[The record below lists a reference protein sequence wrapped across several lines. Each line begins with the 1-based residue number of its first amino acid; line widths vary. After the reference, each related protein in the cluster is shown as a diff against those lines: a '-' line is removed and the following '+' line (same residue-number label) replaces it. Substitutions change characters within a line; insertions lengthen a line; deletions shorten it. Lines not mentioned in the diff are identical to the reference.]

1 MRFLCL
7 EIRIKYTKMIS
18 PDSNSCTQRL
28 ELVKNKCDPFAA
40 VSISEAITPS
50 ISRELPADKSRT
62 PSSARVTKKHAEA
75 HTKKAPLPTTSTSIL
90 MTRAKPRTTSAAS
103 TTIEIPA
110 TPKQDPTTEKTI
122 TTEIITD
129 ATSEKVNLADAPDRE
144 IIPLPDAAT
153 VDDFQEATAAAE
165 SAQGASD
172 DANAKPKVEIQEI
185 GQSLVSIQRQI
196 RNLDKMESPEER
208 ENLAME
214 VREQLDTVSEDVE
227 QLGQTRPEVLSI
239 SPRLLSIREELGT
252 FARLNIA
259 SGLGSRLV
267 LEVDAVRTDLLRVAN
282 NIQQGISDAS
292 NIIRHNVSNVAINVA
307 EEAVGFGKV
316 VGSGLQSAGSAIKDG
331 VDSAQKGI
339 AALSLEGV
347 AQLAQMGSDVQAG
360 VANVKSNFENLR
372 QESFQRIKDSS
383 DSVNMQLVSGL
394 QRLHKLKEEST
405 LGAQSLSVN
414 IQKNLKERLDD
425 MTKQFSSLRLTG

>member
-1 MRFLCL
+1 
-7 EIRIKYTKMIS
+7 
-18 PDSNSCTQRL
+18 L

-40 VSISEAITPS
+40 VSFSESTPS
-50 ISRELPADKSRT
+50 ISREIPAEKDYT
-62 PSSARVTKKHAEA
+62 PSARATDKHEEA
-75 HTKKAPLPTTSTSIL
+75 RTKKALLTSSTSVPS
-90 MTRAKPRTTSAAS
+90 RAKPT

-110 TPKQDPTTEKTI
+110 TTKQDPTTEKTA
-122 TTEIITD
+122 TTTQKI
-129 ATSEKVNLADAPDRE
+129 TSEKVILADSPDRE

-153 VDDFQEATAAAE
+153 VDNFQDATAAAE
-165 SAQGASD
+165 GAQGAS
-172 DANAKPKVEIQEI
+172 NAKAKPQVEIQEI

-196 RNLDKMESPEER
+196 RNLDNMESPVER
-208 ENLAME
+208 ENLAVQ

-227 QLGQTRPEVLSI
+227 QLGQTRPEVMSI
-239 SPRLLSIREELGT
+239 SPRLQSIREELGS
-252 FARLNIA
+252 FAQLNIA
-259 SGLGSRLV
+259 SGLGSRLI
-267 LEVDAVRTDLLRVAN
+267 LEVDAVRTDFLRVAN
-282 NIQQGISDAS
+282 NIQQGISDAG

-316 VGSGLQSAGSAIKDG
+316 VGSGLQSAGSAIQAG

-339 AALSLEGV
+339 AAFSLEGV
-347 AQLAQMGSDVQAG
+347 AQLSQMGTDVQAG

-394 QRLHKLKEEST
+394 QRLNKLREEST
-405 LGAQSLSVN
+405 FGAQSLSVN
-414 IQKNLKERLDD
+414 IQKNLRERLDD